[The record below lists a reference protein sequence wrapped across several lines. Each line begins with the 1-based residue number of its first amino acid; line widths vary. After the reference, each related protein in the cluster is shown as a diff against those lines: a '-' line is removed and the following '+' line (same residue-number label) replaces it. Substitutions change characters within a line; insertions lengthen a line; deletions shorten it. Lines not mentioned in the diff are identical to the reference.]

1 MVNDLTEKF
10 KISDYACTQE
20 RTFRAG
26 CTLFCNSCLLNF
38 AKEELS
44 DHDSE
49 NCSDIRRVTWL
60 MICPK
65 SSRFLTMRARKNARF
80 RPCSVNPVCSI
91 SQKDNCP
98 IMIPKTVLITGG

>member
-1 MVNDLTEKF
+1 MVDYLPEKF
-10 KISDYACTQE
+10 KIFDFDVFHNYSYFFAS
-20 RTFRAG
+20 R
-26 CTLFCNSCLLNF
+26 NSRLLNF

-65 SSRFLTMRARKNARF
+65 SSRNFSMRARKKARF
-80 RPCSVNPVCSI
+80 GRGAPCSVIPVCSI

-98 IMIPKTVLITGG
+98 IMIPKTVLISGG

>member
-1 MVNDLTEKF
+1 MFNDLPEKF

-26 CTLFCNSCLLNF
+26 CTLFCNSRLLNF
-38 AKEELS
+38 AKDEWS

-49 NCSDIRRVTWL
+49 NCSDIRRVTCL

-65 SSRFLTMRARKNARF
+65 NSRFLSLMCFIIIRIFCVT
-80 RPCSVNPVCSI
+80 
-91 SQKDNCP
+91 
-98 IMIPKTVLITGG
+98 